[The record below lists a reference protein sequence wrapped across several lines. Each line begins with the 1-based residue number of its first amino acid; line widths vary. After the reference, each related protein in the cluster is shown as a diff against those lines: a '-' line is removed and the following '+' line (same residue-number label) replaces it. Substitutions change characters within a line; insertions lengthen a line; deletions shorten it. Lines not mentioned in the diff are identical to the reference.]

1 MGEIGGE
8 HIPGLL
14 WRRLNKETV
23 NKQCGWSYPL
33 ICCAPS
39 SLGLHARPC
48 STAAH
53 TSATCVTLSPS
64 VTVRS
69 HIGVLLTY
77 HVNRFI
83 VLMTKQWE
91 GLFCFVCFFAFHFG
105 LAEKSLDE
113 LFACCLLTD
122 LWMFQWYCSSDLL
135 FDQFRFHVNW
145 CGEKNEIWYYSAIS
159 VAYFCWYTCD
169 SLCKLTCLALPADI
183 SMALILLCKLMFS
196 YSAVLLCSHAH
207 SSG

>member
-1 MGEIGGE
+1 MGDLIRWSVVLPAVLGCTRV
-8 HIPGLL
+8 HAPQPTIHLL
-14 WRRLNKETV
+14 LV
-23 NKQCGWSYPL
+23 
-33 ICCAPS
+33 
-39 SLGLHARPC
+39 LHFPHQLPYVHKC
-48 STAAH
+48 
-53 TSATCVTLSPS
+53 
-64 VTVRS
+64 
-69 HIGVLLTY
+69 VLLTY

-83 VLMTKQWE
+83 VLMKKQSE
-91 GLFCFVCFFAFHFG
+91 GLFCFVCFFAFRFG

-183 SMALILLCKLMFS
+183 SMTLILLCKLMFS